1 VGYYSGADG
10 EMKVGG
16 VQVARVTTFSFTS
29 NQETLDV
36 TSLGDR
42 DRKLVGGI
50 RSISGSASIAYYSAA
65 SGATT
70 GDLMASTLMNNLIK
84 TDGSTSDTVTLSLGI
99 NDHSGTYKDITMTVV
114 LTSIAVSSAQ
124 GEIFSA
130 DISFEAADAPSGFD
144 L

>member
-10 EMKVGG
+10 VMKVGG

-29 NQETLDV
+29 SQETLDV
-36 TSLGDR
+36 TTLGDR
-42 DRKLVGGI
+42 DRKLIGGT
-50 RSISGSASIAYYSAA
+50 RSLSGSASIAYYSAT
-65 SGATT
+65 GATS
-70 GDLMASTLMNNLIK
+70 GDTMASTLMNNLIK
-84 TDGSTSDTVTLSLGI
+84 TGGAASDTVTLSLGI